1 LFAFGLLAVPMM
13 AATGAAGPLHL
24 TELEPVANWQ
34 GSGALALDRSVGC
47 TPLQI
52 GDRTFERGLGTHARS
67 EIVYELDGT
76 VDRFEAWVG
85 IDASKADSSVASVV
99 FKVVADGREVFD
111 SGLMRGDTP
120 ARQVVVNLA
129 GVRELKLLVTDAGDG
144 SKDDFANWADAVLI
158 GAKPAPRRAAA
169 AVARVEVQ
177 APGLR
182 IALSERGEIVG
193 ATIGDRQA
201 SRSIRSGT
209 SLDQCVD
216 NGAVKLRNLA
226 DDGVE
231 FTRQVV
237 RKTTG
242 QTARITERFRPTAD
256 SIRWEI
262 EVESA
267 DPAWSTGIKTWLDWP
282 ETTQPTRYWTVWDD
296 AEQRHDTWRDPLI
309 PQPLATRRLWYGAAP
324 WNGEERIGGV
334 YNLAARFSVPLLT
347 VLEPKSD
354 LGLSLVLSPEDT
366 LREVA
371 LDTHR
376 DVRFAFTR
384 GAHRLGEGR
393 VVKFA
398 MDLVPGAGDWRGGFG
413 WMTRRYAAFFD
424 PPVPT
429 VDELSGLGAYSDWPR
444 ELDVE
449 RLRKMAF
456 KVNWAASYDF
466 PYMGMFLPPTGE
478 HDPYRRI
485 VKNNLI
491 TLAGMREAARRWRE
505 MGFPLLSY
513 FNVTEFG
520 ANPGTPEGVDPSL
533 SPADQWKNGNNF
545 LFKVIPDAV
554 LRVRTGETFGSWE
567 GSIVTDC
574 GGPKYR
580 EFLLDQARRHVT
592 ELPDSFGICIDR
604 LDWLRVYNYHADDGV
619 SWVHGQ
625 PARSLYAS
633 WSELMDRMGPIFHDA
648 GKYIFLNMLINRTE
662 MMRHGDAVYHEHGDW
677 PWEVNAAALQCVYKP
692 CLVWTH
698 SVKDLQPDP
707 DAYFQRHLHLG
718 IFPTAPVPGNDHT
731 ITPSPEVDRWYFD
744 YGPLF
749 TALRGKK
756 WILVPHAV
764 NVAGEVAKANLFAVP
779 GGYVVPVTFGG
790 AATSAKV
797 SLRLPIAVGTE
808 PMAEVLHPGSDAV
821 VPVKCIRGENGWQL
835 EVPLQRGCAVV
846 KLGLDKKL

>member
-1 LFAFGLLAVPMM
+1 MM

-67 EIVYELDGT
+67 EIDYELDGT

-99 FKVVADGREVFD
+99 FKVLADGREVFD

-158 GAKPAPRRAAA
+158 GAKPASRRAAT

-182 IALSERGEIVG
+182 IALSESGEIVR

-226 DDGVE
+226 DGGVE

-242 QTARITERFRPTAD
+242 QTARVTERFRPTAD

-282 ETTQPTRYWTVWDD
+282 ETTEPTRYWTVWDD

-347 VLEPKSD
+347 VLEAKAD

-376 DVRFAFTR
+376 DGRFAFTR
-384 GAHRLGEGR
+384 GAHRLG
-393 VVKFA
+393 
-398 MDLVPGAGDWRGGFG
+398 
-413 WMTRRYAAFFD
+413 
-424 PPVPT
+424 
-429 VDELSGLGAYSDWPR
+429 
-444 ELDVE
+444 
-449 RLRKMAF
+449 
-456 KVNWAASYDF
+456 
-466 PYMGMFLPPTGE
+466 
-478 HDPYRRI
+478 
-485 VKNNLI
+485 
-491 TLAGMREAARRWRE
+491 
-505 MGFPLLSY
+505 
-513 FNVTEFG
+513 
-520 ANPGTPEGVDPSL
+520 
-533 SPADQWKNGNNF
+533 
-545 LFKVIPDAV
+545 
-554 LRVRTGETFGSWE
+554 
-567 GSIVTDC
+567 
-574 GGPKYR
+574 
-580 EFLLDQARRHVT
+580 
-592 ELPDSFGICIDR
+592 
-604 LDWLRVYNYHADDGV
+604 
-619 SWVHGQ
+619 
-625 PARSLYAS
+625 
-633 WSELMDRMGPIFHDA
+633 
-648 GKYIFLNMLINRTE
+648 
-662 MMRHGDAVYHEHGDW
+662 
-677 PWEVNAAALQCVYKP
+677 
-692 CLVWTH
+692 
-698 SVKDLQPDP
+698 
-707 DAYFQRHLHLG
+707 
-718 IFPTAPVPGNDHT
+718 
-731 ITPSPEVDRWYFD
+731 
-744 YGPLF
+744 
-749 TALRGKK
+749 
-756 WILVPHAV
+756 
-764 NVAGEVAKANLFAVP
+764 
-779 GGYVVPVTFGG
+779 
-790 AATSAKV
+790 
-797 SLRLPIAVGTE
+797 
-808 PMAEVLHPGSDAV
+808 
-821 VPVKCIRGENGWQL
+821 
-835 EVPLQRGCAVV
+835 
-846 KLGLDKKL
+846 